1 MISFSNASTI
11 CTVLIL
17 VCIASLSFW
26 SELRNESDRV
36 RLTHAY
42 LAAERLQAIRIDST
56 QTGAGQR
63 AYISIGTDRY
73 LELYGAGLD
82 RMRRN
87 LKELSALN
95 VDNSGQWDAVTRLH
109 LLDADRGA
117 QLADGIEVQKHSGLP
132 AGAEAM
138 TPGNCGELEI
148 EPSLPETFP
157 KVLNAE
163 SKGSRNGR
171 KSS

>member
-1 MISFSNASTI
+1 MTSSSNATII

-17 VCIASLSFW
+17 VCIGSLSFW
-26 SELRNESDRV
+26 SELQNERGGV

-42 LAAERLQAIRIDST
+42 LAAERLQAIRIEST
-56 QTGAGQR
+56 QTGARQR
-63 AYISIGTDRY
+63 AYILTGTDRY
-73 LELYGAGLD
+73 IELYGAGLE

-87 LKELSALN
+87 REELSALN
-95 VDNSGQWDAVTRLH
+95 VGNSGQWDAVARLH

-117 QLADGIEVQKHSGLP
+117 QLADGIGVQKHSGLP
-132 AGAEAM
+132 AGAGAM
-138 TPGNCGELEI
+138 TPGDCGELGI

-157 KVLNAE
+157 RVLNAE
-163 SKGSRNGR
+163 CKGSRNGR